1 MGRFWLMVRYG
12 SASGVILIVEDD
24 TDIREALA
32 QILSDEGYEVLS
44 APNGKVGLDRLRE
57 RKPDLILLDLMMPVM
72 NGWQFRE
79 KQRADEQFAAIPV
92 LVISAD
98 ASAGQEAAALGAK
111 GFMQKPIE
119 LEVLLASVATHCLPA
134 AS

>member
-1 MGRFWLMVRYG
+1 MVRYG